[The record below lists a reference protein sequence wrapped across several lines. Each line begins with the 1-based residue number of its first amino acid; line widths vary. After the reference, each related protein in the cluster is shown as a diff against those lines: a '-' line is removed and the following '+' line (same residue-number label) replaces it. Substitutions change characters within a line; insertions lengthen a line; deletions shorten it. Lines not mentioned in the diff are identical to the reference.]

1 MNLIIRADFEL
12 ECYACT
18 QYLTL
23 ALTFRPAE
31 WEIPGVV
38 AQKRLL
44 HVSMCGTRGGGG
56 GGGTVRCINFEWVA
70 VRVRTH

>member
-31 WEIPGVV
+31 WEIPDVV
-38 AQKRLL
+38 AQKQD
-44 HVSMCGTRGGGG
+44 VSLCGTRGRGRGH
-56 GGGTVRCINFEWVA
+56 RA
-70 VRVRTH
+70 VY